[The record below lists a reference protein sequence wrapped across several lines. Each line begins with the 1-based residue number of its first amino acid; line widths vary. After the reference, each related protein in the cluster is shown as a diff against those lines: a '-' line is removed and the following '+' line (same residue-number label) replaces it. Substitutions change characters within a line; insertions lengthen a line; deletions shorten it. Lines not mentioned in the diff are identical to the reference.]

1 MIIKFF
7 IVNSYVQF
15 YYMSYRYF
23 SKQFLLLIIC
33 IFLLFS
39 CKNENKK
46 SAFNDDDLL
55 RKIKKRGTLVVTT
68 NYNSVDYFIYKGL
81 PMGFQLEML
90 KEFTKHLGV
99 KLELKITNNLASNI
113 SLLALKKCDLIA
125 HNITIT
131 RDRRKLINFT
141 TPITQTR
148 QVLVQRNPYS
158 NNDTNLRKTL
168 LIRNLLNLGGKTV
181 HVQKNSVHYD
191 RLLNIQNEIGDSIH
205 IVVVD
210 TIETEQLMEL
220 VANGTIDYTI
230 ADENFAVVNKSYYKN
245 IDIQTPVSFLQN
257 LSWGVRKESD
267 SLLIVLNNWI
277 RGFKQTKE
285 YQNIYDK
292 YYRNPRSVKIVQSE
306 FYSIKGGKIS
316 KYDKEIKQHSKMIN
330 WDWRLVASL
339 IYQES
344 QFHPELVGWSG
355 AFGIM
360 QMMPETARKFR
371 ITSKSS
377 VSEQIK
383 AGLKLKILIDKF
395 LPKEINNPEERIKF
409 ILASYNT
416 GIYHVLDAR
425 NLAKKYGKNPNIWTN
440 HVDYYMKLKSKPKYY
455 NDPVVKYG
463 YSRGYETY
471 QFVTEILERYNH
483 YKNIVKN

>member
-1 MIIKFF
+1 
-7 IVNSYVQF
+7 
-15 YYMSYRYF
+15 
-23 SKQFLLLIIC
+23 
-33 IFLLFS
+33 
-39 CKNENKK
+39 
-46 SAFNDDDLL
+46 
-55 RKIKKRGTLVVTT
+55 
-68 NYNSVDYFIYKGL
+68 
-81 PMGFQLEML
+81 ML
-90 KEFTKHLGV
+90 KEFSKHLGV
-99 KLELKITNNLASNI
+99 KLELKISNNLASNI
-113 SLLALKKCDLIA
+113 SLLALEKCDLIA
-125 HNITIT
+125 HNITVT

-141 TPITQTR
+141 TPLMQTR
-148 QVLVQRNPYS
+148 QVLIQRNPYKFQ
-158 NNDTNLRKTL
+158 DACIKKTL
-168 LIRNLLNLGGKTV
+168 LIRNLLNLSGKTI

-210 TIETEQLMEL
+210 TMETEQLMEL

-230 ADENFAVVNKSYYKN
+230 ADENFALVNKSYYNN

-277 RGFKQTKE
+277 REFKQTKA

-316 KYDKEIKQHSKMIN
+316 KYDKEIKQHSKLIN

-360 QMMPETARKFR
+360 QMMPETARKFGVN
-371 ITSKSS
+371 SKSS
-377 VSEQIK
+377 VSAQIK
-383 AGLKLKILIDKF
+383 AGLKLKFLIDNI
-395 LPKEINNPEERIKF
+395 LPKEIDNKEERIKF
-409 ILASYNT
+409 ILASYNA

-471 QFVTEILERYNH
+471 QFVVEILERYNH

>member
-1 MIIKFF
+1 MTYRKFTKHLF
-7 IVNSYVQF
+7 ILTLCLSF
-15 YYMSYRYF
+15 
-23 SKQFLLLIIC
+23 
-33 IFLLFS
+33 LFS
-39 CKNENKK
+39 CKNEKTK
-46 SAFNDDDLL
+46 ATHNDDNLL
-55 RKIKKRGTLVVTT
+55 SKIKKRGTLVVTT
-68 NYNSVDYFIYKGL
+68 NYNSIDYFIYKGT
-81 PMGFQLEML
+81 PMGFQLELL
-90 KEFTKHLGV
+90 KEFCNHLGV
-99 KLELKITNNLASNI
+99 KLELKISNNLASNI
-113 SLLALKKCDLIA
+113 SLLALEKCDLIA
-125 HNITIT
+125 HNITVT

-141 TPITQTR
+141 TPLMQTR
-148 QVLVQRNPYS
+148 QVLIQRDPYKLQ
-158 NNDTNLRKTL
+158 DACIKKTL
-168 LIRNLLNLGGKTV
+168 LIRNLLNLSGKTI

-210 TIETEQLMEL
+210 TLETEQLMEL

-230 ADENFAVVNKSYYKN
+230 ADENFALVNKSYYNN

-277 RGFKQTKE
+277 RGFKQTKT

-316 KYDKEIKQHSKMIN
+316 KYDKEIKQHSKLIN

-344 QFHPELVGWSG
+344 QFHPELRGWSG

-360 QMMPETARKFR
+360 QMMPETARKFGVNPR
-371 ITSKSS
+371 SS
-377 VSEQIK
+377 VSDQIK
-383 AGLKLKILIDKF
+383 AGIKLKRHIDNF
-395 LPKEINNPEERIKF
+395 LPAEIKDPEERIKF
-409 ILASYNT
+409 ILASYNA
-416 GIYHVLDAR
+416 GVYHVLDAR
-425 NLAKKYGKNPNIWTN
+425 NLTRKYGKNPNIWTN
-440 HVDYYMKLKSKPKYY
+440 NVDYYMKLKSKPKYY

-463 YSRGYETY
+463 YSRGKETY
-471 QFVTEILERYNH
+471 DFVVEVLERYDH